1 MCLLTDLVG
10 KVETQWIKWVSCLY
24 AGVAKLADAQDLK
37 SCGPYGPC
45 GFDSHPRHFVFTS
58 GMHAV
63 RVVVT
68 GGTAC
73 VTKSACRLVRWP
85 VYKSSGLG
93 CPNANLG

>member
-1 MCLLTDLVG
+1 
-10 KVETQWIKWVSCLY
+10 
-24 AGVAKLADAQDLK
+24 
-37 SCGPYGPC
+37 
-45 GFDSHPRHFVFTS
+45 
-58 GMHAV
+58 MHAV